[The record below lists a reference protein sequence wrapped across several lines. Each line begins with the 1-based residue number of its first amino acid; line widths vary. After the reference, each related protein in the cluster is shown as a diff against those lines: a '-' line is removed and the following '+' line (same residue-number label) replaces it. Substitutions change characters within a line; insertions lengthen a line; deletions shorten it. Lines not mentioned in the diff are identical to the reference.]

1 MFQAELLTA
10 TTQTVCWIA
19 IFFVASCAASSAYLT
34 ASEIFPL
41 EIRGLALALFYAG
54 GTLCGGMVAPTI
66 FGLLIQTGSR
76 DALFAGYVAAAVLM
90 IGAAV
95 AELILGVKAE
105 RKSLED
111 IASPLSASNQ

>member
-1 MFQAELLTA
+1 MA
-10 TTQTVCWIA
+10 
-19 IFFVASCAASSAYLT
+19 
-34 ASEIFPL
+34 
-41 EIRGLALALFYAG
+41 
-54 GTLCGGMVAPTI
+54 APTI

-111 IASPLSASNQ
+111 VASPLSASNQ

>member
-1 MFQAELLTA
+1 LA
-10 TTQTVCWIA
+10 
-19 IFFVASCAASSAYLT
+19 
-34 ASEIFPL
+34 EIFPL

-54 GTLCGGMVAPTI
+54 GTLCGGMAAPTI

-111 IASPLSASNQ
+111 IASPLSAGKQ